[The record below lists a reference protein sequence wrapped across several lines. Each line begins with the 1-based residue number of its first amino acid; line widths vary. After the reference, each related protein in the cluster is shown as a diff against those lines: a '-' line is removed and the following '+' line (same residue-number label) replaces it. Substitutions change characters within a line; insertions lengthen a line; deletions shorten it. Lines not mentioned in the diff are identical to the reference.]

1 VNRSRPGH
9 LAPCIAVAAAVAVV
23 VLGGGAAGCVAR
35 PLVQRAEEAQK
46 AGDSCE
52 ATAHYLDA
60 GDAYQATG
68 RFVRWLNRLP
78 ERKVAMRREAAA
90 RQCALETRRRVLDSP
105 SPDGERELRLYDRFF
120 TLTRSGTG
128 VEPTLREAIVSETRV
143 AVERYRREA
152 LGERDGLRN
161 YEARERLRKTGPFAS
176 QEVKALL
183 FPNESPAE
191 YHLALANE
199 AETSHP
205 ARAYFHHRMAEH
217 FGAAHSD
224 RTEALLARLSQSIE
238 PKVVWR
244 YAGGCDREARELTT
258 LVAQGGG
265 DVIEAMLD
273 LRQCTVTD
281 ERWNERVAAARPTS
295 RIVNEVKTVEKE
307 TRLVLGESGYVE
319 SDRRILSCDWKQKG
333 TSKETLCRLAPD
345 FYQKH
350 QREYP
355 EVLQWRGDGPFVF
368 HWKEETIVPVQYD
381 ASERELRTV
390 RRWRVGYQLDG
401 VAKLQWEGKQK
412 DAALQAQRIETESDT
427 QYAEGYEP
435 EVAVVRR
442 KVLGDAAQT
451 LRRELLAL
459 TIERHLARARAAKE
473 SGRVADA
480 EEAYL
485 LAALV
490 EPTAREVRKET
501 ADWLRTR
508 YGLEGAAA
516 RELLYAP

>member
-1 VNRSRPGH
+1 MNRSRPGY
-9 LAPCIAVAAAVAVV
+9 LAPRIIVAVAFW
-23 VLGGGAAGCVAR
+23 GAAGCVAR
-35 PLVQRAEEAQK
+35 PLVQRADEAQK
-46 AGDSCE
+46 AGDPCE
-52 ATAHYLDA
+52 ATAHYLTA
-60 GDAYQATG
+60 GDAYQAAG

-78 ERKVAMRREAAA
+78 ERKVAMRREAAT

-105 SPDGERELRLYDRFF
+105 SPDGERELRLYDRYY

-128 VEPTLREAIVSETRV
+128 VEMTLREAIVSETRV

-161 YEARERLRKTGPFAS
+161 YEARERLRKAGLFAS

-183 FPNESPAE
+183 FPSESPAD

-199 AETSHP
+199 AEASHP
-205 ARAYFHHRMAEH
+205 ARAYFHHRLAEH

-224 RTEALLARLSQSIE
+224 RTEALLAQISQRIE

-244 YAGGCDREARELTT
+244 YAGGCDREARELSS

-273 LRQCTVTD
+273 VRQCTVTD
-281 ERWNERVAAARPTS
+281 ERWNERVPTARTTTRVS
-295 RIVNEVKTVEKE
+295 NEVKTVEKE

-319 SDRRILSCDWKQKG
+319 SDRRILSCDWRQKEAG
-333 TSKETLCRLAPD
+333 KETLCRLAPD

-355 EVLQWRGDGPFVF
+355 EVLQWKGDGPFVF
-368 HWKEETIVPVQYD
+368 HWKEETLVQVNHD
-381 ASERELRTV
+381 VSETELRAA

-401 VAKLQWEGKQK
+401 IAKLQWEGKQK
-412 DAALQAQRIETESDT
+412 DAALQAQRIETESNT

-459 TIERHLARARAAKE
+459 TIERHLGRARAAKE
-473 SGRVADA
+473 SGRTADA

-516 RELLYAP
+516 RQLLYAP

>member
-1 VNRSRPGH
+1 VKRSRPGF
-9 LAPCIAVAAAVAVV
+9 LAPCIV
-23 VLGGGAAGCVAR
+23 VLCGAAGCVAR

-46 AGDSCE
+46 AGDPCE
-52 ATAHYLDA
+52 ATQHYLAA
-60 GDAYQATG
+60 GDAYQAAG

-78 ERKVAMRREAAA
+78 ERRVTMRRDAAA

-128 VEPTLREAIVSETRV
+128 VEPTLREALVSETRV

-152 LGERDGLRN
+152 LGERDGMRN
-161 YEARERLRKTGPFAS
+161 YETRERLRKAGPFAS

-183 FPNESPAE
+183 FPSESAAE
-191 YHLALANE
+191 YHLGLANE
-199 AETSHP
+199 AAASHP

-217 FGAAHSD
+217 FGAAHSE
-224 RTEALLARLSQSIE
+224 RTEALLARISKYIE

-244 YAGGCDREARELTT
+244 YAGGCDRETRELSA

-265 DVIEAMLD
+265 DVIEALLD
-273 LRQCTVTD
+273 LRQCIVTD
-281 ERWNERVAAARPTS
+281 ERWNERVPTARTTT
-295 RIVNEVKTVEKE
+295 RVVNEVKTVEKE

-319 SDRRILSCDWKQKG
+319 SDRRILSCDWRQKG
-333 TSKETLCRLAPD
+333 ATKETLCRLAPD

-368 HWKEETIVPVQYD
+368 HWKEETLVPVHRD
-381 ASERELRTV
+381 VSETELRTA

-401 VAKLQWEGKQK
+401 IAKLQWEGKQK
-412 DAALQAQRIETESDT
+412 DTALQAQRIETESDT
-427 QYAEGYEP
+427 QYAAGYEP

-473 SGRVADA
+473 SGRTADA

-490 EPTAREVRKET
+490 EPTAREIRKET
-501 ADWLRTR
+501 AEWLRAH